1 VENVKISF
9 IGCGNMGGAM
19 LRRILEE
26 KHAQPCEI
34 LVADKNPV
42 LLEKMKKELGV
53 QVTKDNKQ
61 AARADC
67 VFLAVKPQFI
77 EGVLKEIAPDIN
89 PHALIISIVMSYSVR
104 RIAALL
110 GKEEAH
116 VVRVMPNTP
125 AMVGEGVMAACRG
138 ENVTDDEWAY
148 AMKLLSAMGLA
159 EEVPEHLMEAVT
171 GVSGCGPAYCFLFV
185 EALADAG
192 VRAGL
197 PRATAQ
203 RIAAQTLLGSGKMV
217 LDTGMHPGQLKD
229 MVTSPGGATIEGVA
243 ALEKGAFRACAMD
256 AVKAAIEKA
265 KSFQ

>member
-1 VENVKISF
+1 MAKIAF

-19 LRRILEE
+19 LRRILKG
-26 KHAQPCEI
+26 KHAEPAEV
-34 LVADKNPV
+34 LVADKNRE
-42 LLEKMKKELGV
+42 LLESLNKELGV
-53 QVTKDNKQ
+53 QITGDNKL
-61 AARADC
+61 AAKADC

-77 EGVLKEIAPDIN
+77 EGVLEEVASVIN
-89 PHALIISIVMSYSVR
+89 PKALVISIVMSYSVQ
-104 RIAALL
+104 RIAGLL
-110 GKEEAH
+110 GNEHAH
-116 VVRVMPNTP
+116 IVRVMPNTP
-125 AMVGEGVMAACRG
+125 ALVGEGVMAACRG
-138 ENVTDDEWAY
+138 EAVTDDEWNY
-148 AMKLLSAMGLA
+148 ALKLLSSMGLA

-171 GVSGCGPAYCFLFV
+171 GVSGCGPAYCFLFI

-243 ALEKGAFRACAMD
+243 ALENGAFRGCTID
-256 AVKAAIEKA
+256 AVKAAIDKA